1 MAKNQP
7 IRKDLAMTGE
17 LSLRGKVLPVGGIK
31 EKVIAAKRAG
41 VKTVILPADNRK
53 DWDDLTDLI
62 KAEVDI
68 HFAETYDDVYR
79 IAFSDS

>member
-1 MAKNQP
+1 MLIFTLQATQFSGF
-7 IRKDLAMTGE
+7 L
-17 LSLRGKVLPVGGIK
+17 
-31 EKVIAAKRAG
+31 AKRAG